1 MNTKALFR
9 ASMVAIVSMALV
21 ACGAS
26 VDEYKKFASAGKD
39 YATAL
44 DSLLVSS
51 GGIFVNANSEVLLQS
66 DSQIIALDSKRFISE
81 NQIADEW
88 LVLIGRMRKHTN
100 LLKRYFLTLES
111 LASSTAPEEARKASE
126 GIFISLESISASIQG
141 SSIVSKSLGNAL
153 STIPQI
159 ILSEQIKGALRSELQ
174 QRKNTIYRELLL
186 QGFVLKLLTSQLR
199 TDLGIIQNS
208 RDTRNIYAPYI
219 SGNPISNKDAWVDQ
233 RRDVRTLT
241 LSIEAIDSANKASE
255 EFQKAFELLLEDK
268 FTVSRANA
276 FLAEVDSLLKLA
288 EGIKKSN

>member
-1 MNTKALFR
+1 
-9 ASMVAIVSMALV
+9 MVAIVSMALV

>member
-9 ASMVAIVSMALV
+9 ASMVAIVSIALV